1 MTFKFKRRNA
11 ALPLVLPICP
21 TPSNSQMPGSDD
33 FAFGGERKRVYR
45 GIGGHPVDFG
55 NNSEKF
61 DLKYPF
67 NNILSSVAFDSETFS
82 LMSDVWD
89 LH

>member
-1 MTFKFKRRNA
+1 
-11 ALPLVLPICP
+11 
-21 TPSNSQMPGSDD
+21 MPGSDD
-33 FAFGGERKRVYR
+33 FAFWGERKKVYR

-67 NNILSSVAFDSETFS
+67 NNILSSVEFDSETFS